1 MKNSKKRI
9 GMGIFAFI
17 LFLFMSFTIAPRQAE
32 ASFGVGEGDKP
43 TYNDLGYWFN
53 EGGPG
58 AFDYFIGE
66 NVPMKRNAPHYKD
79 LYYGRRNKAAFI
91 NTINKLGTGF
101 KSGTTTETLYVSCSK
116 SDYLWWYGEYGWNYM
131 FTETRGSNKIPEGNW
146 QKMDG
151 ETRQAFNDYKAWS
164 KKNGNAWEK
173 GQVVLICSGAFM
185 RPPAKPANITVTA
198 NSGKFKYDGK
208 NKTVNGAKLTAG
220 SLKAGHKLEVT
231 ATRTAKNVGG
241 YQVPVSKVNILDG
254 NKKNVNSEYNITT
267 VSGTLVIYD
276 NPHGT
281 LDDPAYQCVQEKT
294 DTASAYTL
302 NTVRGSHGY
311 TPVGAPALKTLE
323 STLTTGAEALKSS
336 APKINGTEASW
347 NTWKTKYQGAS
358 STSTKDINLDGAG
371 SNVSQVLGQYG
382 GVYNVSR
389 KLRKD
394 TYTMKSCQPQKRTKV
409 KKTGTRTVDVVTT
422 SPNGKT
428 SKTQKKVTY
437 TYEEWGKWS
446 NDGGRKI
453 TSISP
458 TTTYENSTYQIL
470 SVNCNIPG
478 FNSVKDS
485 ITGETVRALS
495 DGRGAYLKTAN
506 KSGTAFGD
514 LGKPSHATGKSSFYT
529 DGPSCSFTCVV
540 DKQPATST
548 SDAKNNRS
556 EALDKFNFIEVL
568 KDSQVGYPNND
579 GQLVFFRDNE
589 DRGIR
594 ADVWYPKATGRQ
606 DITVE
611 QKAKNTV
618 AKVYNNPN
626 PTPEIELTTIIPSTS
641 KSSIDK
647 ITSINN
653 EKKYPGEINKF
664 NIKSQWASDANKPYR
679 IGLNWIY
686 QGTGNSR
693 VPSKLNGTSIVED
706 KTKAHPF
713 DVICDFKNSGG
724 SFVANSPKAPF
735 VGTAHSIGKVSP
747 KWDTNQAIRAL
758 FTRSVSDTN

>member
-17 LFLFMSFTIAPRQAE
+17 LFLFMSFTIVPRQAE
-32 ASFGVGEGDKP
+32 AAFGVGEGDKP

-58 AFDYFIGE
+58 AFDYFVRE
-66 NVPMKRNAPHYKD
+66 NTPMKPNAPHYKD
-79 LYYGRRNKAAFI
+79 LWYGRRNKAAFI

-101 KSGTTTETLYVSCSK
+101 NNGTTTETLYVSCSK

-131 FTETRGSNKIPEGNW
+131 FTQTRGSNLIPAGNW
-146 QKMDG
+146 QSMDG
-151 ETRQAFNDYKAWS
+151 ETRAVFNDYKAWS
-164 KKNGNAWEK
+164 KKNGGAWER

-185 RPPAKPANITVTA
+185 RPKPKPVNITVSA
-198 NSGKFKYDGK
+198 ESGTFQYDGK
-208 NKTVNGAKLTAG
+208 DKTVKGHKLTAG
-220 SLKAGHKLEVT
+220 SLKAGHKLDVT
-231 ATRTAKNVGG
+231 ATLTKRNVGG
-241 YQVPVSKVNILDG
+241 YPVKVTKVNVLDG
-254 NKKNVNSEYNITT
+254 KGKNVNSEYNIKT
-267 VSGTLVIYD
+267 VDGSLVIYHKD
-276 NPHGT
+276 VT
-281 LDDPAYQCVQEKT
+281 DTKDPFSRCITEKT

-311 TPVGAPALKTLE
+311 TPDGAPTLKTLE
-323 STLTTGAEALKSS
+323 STLTTGAEAIKST
-336 APKINGTEASW
+336 APKPNDSEASW

-394 TYTMKSCQPQKRTKV
+394 TYTMKSCQPQARVKV
-409 KKTGTRTVDVVTT
+409 EQTGTKTVPIVTKNPDGTT
-422 SPNGKT
+422 STTNKT
-428 SKTQKKVTY
+428 VTY
-437 TYEEWGKWS
+437 KYLEWGPWS
-446 NDGGRKI
+446 NKGGRKI
-453 TSISP
+453 TSISAA
-458 TTTYENSTYQIL
+458 TTYEDSTYQIL

-478 FNSVKDS
+478 FNAVKDS
-485 ITGETVRALS
+485 IEGETVRALS

-514 LGKPSHATGKSSFYT
+514 LGKPTHTTGKSSFYT
-529 DGPSCSFTCVV
+529 DGPSCNFTCVV
-540 DKQPATST
+540 DKQPDTST

-556 EALDKFNFIEVL
+556 ESLDKFNFTEVL

-579 GQLVFFRDNE
+579 GRLVFFRDNE
-589 DRGIR
+589 NREIR
-594 ADVWYPKATGRQ
+594 ADVWYPRATGRQ
-606 DITVE
+606 DISVE

-618 AKVYNNPN
+618 AKIYNNPD
-626 PTPEIELTTIIPSTS
+626 PTPEIELTTIIPSAS
-641 KSSIDK
+641 NSPLDK
-647 ITSINN
+647 ITSINS

-664 NIKSQWASDANKPYR
+664 NVKSQWASDTNKPYR

-693 VPSKLNGTSIVED
+693 VPSKLNGTSIVDD
-706 KTKAHPF
+706 KTNSYKF
-713 DVICDFKNSGG
+713 DVICDFKNSTG
-724 SFVANSPKAPF
+724 SFIANSPQAPF
-735 VGTAHSIGKVSP
+735 VGTAHAIGKVSP
-747 KWDTNQAIRAL
+747 KWDANQAIRAL